1 MYKPCRAAGEL
12 MTPTMIIIAV
22 GACIATL
29 AIILL
34 SVQVYYLQRSRTQSE
49 QLAIR
54 LEQIEALSKA
64 SAGAMVKLGTAQQ
77 TMEQRLVQVLR
88 QQQTREPRDARS
100 MTYNQANR
108 LIRMGADADD
118 LVRSCGLSQAEARL
132 VSLVATRG
140 QENKSAS

>member
-1 MYKPCRAAGEL
+1 MYKPCRAAGDL

>member
-1 MYKPCRAAGEL
+1 MI
-12 MTPTMIIIAV
+12 PTTIIIAV
-22 GACIATL
+22 GASVATL

-34 SVQVYYLQRSRTQSE
+34 SVQIYYLQRSRTQGE

-64 SAGAMVKLGTAQQ
+64 SAGAMVKLGNAQQ
-77 TMEQRLVQVLR
+77 SMEQRLLQVLR
-88 QQQTREPRDARS
+88 QQQAREPRDARS

-140 QENKSAS
+140 QESKSAS

>member
-1 MYKPCRAAGEL
+1 

-88 QQQTREPRDARS
+88 QQQVREPRDARS